1 MATTA
6 EKYKFSE
13 VLEDGR
19 SIITELLEQC
29 KVHRVEEVKMENVM
43 RVGNKDVVATQLVR
57 ALALIERHHSLI
69 ISQQAHVGELQEEV
83 IKLQRDLIIEQ
94 RTQVTAIRRGI
105 CEEVVEIVE
114 EAVKEGVQ
122 DSLNESV
129 KSYSDAVKSGS
140 AQSSSSGGSVFSQE
154 TLKKVVKQVAVE
166 EELSRNI
173 MVFGLPEEE
182 NDGELDTSVS
192 QVFQHLGEKP
202 RFEAVRLGK
211 KKESAVRPVR
221 VVLSSAHSA
230 QSVLVKSRNLRHA
243 DKYKRVFLSPDRTVE
258 ERERQRGLVQQLKK
272 KMEEEPQSKHY
283 IKHGQ
288 IVSVASDS
296 T

>member
-1 MATTA
+1 MI
-6 EKYKFSE
+6 
-13 VLEDGR
+13 
-19 SIITELLEQC
+19 SIP
-29 KVHRVEEVKMENVM
+29 RVND
-43 RVGNKDVVATQLVR
+43 VG
-57 ALALIERHHSLI
+57 
-69 ISQQAHVGELQEEV
+69 LQEE
-83 IKLQRDLIIEQ
+83 ILKLQRGLIAVQ
-94 RTQVTAIRRGI
+94 HTQVQAIRRGI
-105 CEEVVEIVE
+105 CEDVSEIVE

-129 KSYSDAVKSGS
+129 RSYSDAAQSGS
-140 AQSSSSGGSVFSQE
+140 GQSSAVGGAVFSQE

-173 MVFGLPEEE
+173 MVFGLPEEASDE
-182 NDGELDTSVS
+182 ELEGSVS
-192 QVFQHLGEKP
+192 QVLHHLGEKP

-211 KKESAVRPVR
+211 KKDSAVRPVR

-230 QSVLVKSRNLRHA
+230 QTVLVKSRNLRHT

-258 ERERQRGLVQQLKK
+258 ERERQRGLVLQLKK
-272 KMEEEPQSKHY
+272 TKEEEPQSKHY

-288 IVSVASDS
+288 IVSVVSDA